1 MHSEPGCKSAAC
13 SSGIGSGQVPQPPFL
28 ENSVFDLGPMS
39 SSALTCG
46 STLEKSGDTWEM
58 KALDS
63 SRLVPWPPRGLGSS
77 TQHPNKPHCA
87 LASCQGP
94 GVLPGAASALPEL
107 IFQGD
112 VRQSETC
119 QRYLQTAIS
128 LDIAVS
134 QINLLGRPSSP
145 PALLIQQGSCE
156 QVIHNSTPQ
165 FLGMEDGDNE
175 RTTGWL
181 WRLYED
187 MDAEPSSTGC
197 SRSNQL
203 TFIEGCFVRSLSTV
217 YSNTHIHTH
226 L

>member
-1 MHSEPGCKSAAC
+1 
-13 SSGIGSGQVPQPPFL
+13 
-28 ENSVFDLGPMS
+28 MS

-107 IFQGD
+107 TFQGD

-128 LDIAVS
+128 LDIAVP

-145 PALLIQQGSCE
+145 PALLIQQHSCE

-165 FLGMEDGDNE
+165 FLVRWTMSSAQELTGHTGEFDHNLGPHMHGM
-175 RTTGWL
+175 
-181 WRLYED
+181 RLHAIVHE
-187 MDAEPSSTGC
+187 AAPS
-197 SRSNQL
+197 
-203 TFIEGCFVRSLSTV
+203 FVWVSAPMLSPQRD
-217 YSNTHIHTH
+217 
-226 L
+226 LL